1 MSAISGRMS
10 ARLHAT
16 LGELHVTDRAEKLRL
31 LSAII
36 YRQIATTNELTFNE
50 AKACID
56 VLSTATRRDDPA
68 AYLARLVET
77 AEQRMPG

>member
-1 MSAISGRMS
+1 MSAISRPQVGKLFAVLS
-10 ARLHAT
+10 A
-16 LGELHVTDRAEKLRL
+16 LGVTDRDDRIRTLR
-31 LSAII
+31 AVV
-36 YRQIATTNELTFNE
+36 YRQIGSTNDLTFNE

-56 VLSTATRRDDPA
+56 VLSGAARRDDPA